1 MKLNADLSQRAV
13 VHSEELAWVA
23 SPLAG
28 VDRRMLERDGE
39 EVARATSV
47 VRYAPD
53 SSFDAHVHGGGEEF
67 LVLEGVFSDEHGD
80 FGPGMYVRNPPGS
93 RHTPRSGPGC
103 TILVKLRQMDP
114 DDQDYVRIDTTRAP
128 WQPGPVEG
136 ASVMPLFERG
146 SEKVALWRLAPGTR
160 LARHEHP
167 GARRRSCSRACSRTS
182 SAAIPRARGCATRP
196 AARTSRSARTAA
208 CCTSRPATSAASR
221 APSVCRRAR
230 SAPLR
235 RSSEPAARPAAR
247 VLRPV
252 SSGR

>member
-13 VHSEELAWVA
+13 VYSEELAWVA

-53 SSFDAHVHGGGEEF
+53 SSFDAHTHGGGEEF

-103 TILVKLRQMDP
+103 TILVKLRQMAP
-114 DDQDYVRIDTTRAP
+114 DDQDYVRIDTARAS

-136 ASVMPLFERG
+136 
-146 SEKVALWRLAPGTR
+146 
-160 LARHEHP
+160 
-167 GARRRSCSRACSRTS
+167 RA
-182 SAAIPRARGCATRP
+182 
-196 AARTSRSARTAA
+196 
-208 CCTSRPATSAASR
+208 
-221 APSVCRRAR
+221 
-230 SAPLR
+230 
-235 RSSEPAARPAAR
+235 
-247 VLRPV
+247 
-252 SSGR
+252 